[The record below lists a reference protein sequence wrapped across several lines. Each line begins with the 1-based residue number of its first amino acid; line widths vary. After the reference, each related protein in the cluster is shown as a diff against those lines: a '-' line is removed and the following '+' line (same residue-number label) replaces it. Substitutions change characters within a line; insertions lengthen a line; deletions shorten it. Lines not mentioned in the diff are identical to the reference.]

1 MEAPSYPVSV
11 QGWIK
16 TRRDSKAGFSF
27 IQLNDGS
34 CFHNLQLVIPSSI
47 ANYDA

>member
-1 MEAPSYPVSV
+1 MKQTLSIHDCLKQPTPPEGIISV

-27 IQLNDGS
+27 IQLKG
-34 CFHNLQLVIPSSI
+34 
-47 ANYDA
+47 